1 MWAPIYAS
9 PLRAA
14 TPKSP
19 ATPASC
25 QELAAEKDR
34 QQIEEILKS
43 RGSACLLDC
52 MELLL
57 EDVDVF
63 SARKLPFGPTTS
75 IQDGFLYRIEKD
87 VCEWIW
93 LDAYMCIVTG
103 VVPPTARKG
112 FGRERLPETH
122 GREKPS

>member
-1 MWAPIYAS
+1 MYAS
-9 PLRAA
+9 PLRTP
-14 TPKSP
+14 TPKRLTTPTSP
-19 ATPASC
+19 

-34 QQIEEILKS
+34 QQIEDILKS
-43 RGSACLLDC
+43 RGSPCLLDC

-87 VCEWIW
+87 VCEWVVM
-93 LDAYMCIVTG
+93 DACLYTLTI
-103 VVPPTARKG
+103 
-112 FGRERLPETH
+112 
-122 GREKPS
+122 